1 MILGY
6 PQIERSKK
14 MDIKPTKEMLEFH
27 NKRTQAH
34 IALVNSL
41 YEALKQRIP
50 GLPSEWDLSLHDKDK
65 FEEPLLTPYVFISWK
80 YHNPAY
86 QMSEAQ
92 QEKCNA
98 ATLKHITEN
107 LHHPEAWDATN
118 ASINEV
124 DRDVPPEGSIDAMA
138 MPSQYLVEMVCDWAA
153 VAWEREKKSPREW
166 AKKNI
171 GIRWS
176 FTQMQERKIYM
187 LISILELILSNPQRF
202 KI

>member
-1 MILGY
+1 MKIKRY
-6 PQIERSKK
+6 SEMQ
-14 MDIKPTKEMLEFH
+14 IKPTKEMLEFY

-65 FEEPLLTPYVFISWK
+65 FEEPLFTPYVFISWK
-80 YHNPAY
+80 YHDP
-86 QMSEAQ
+86 SFSIPVGI
-92 QEKCNA
+92 QERCNA
-98 ATLKHITEN
+98 ATLLHVTSN
-107 LHHPEAWDATN
+107 PHHPEFWDKENAKINDKDRDKPTGTLIDAT
-118 ASINEV
+118 E
-124 DRDVPPEGSIDAMA
+124 ML
-138 MPSQYLVEMVCDWAA
+138 SQYLVEMVCDWSA
-153 VAWEREKKSPREW
+153 VSWEREKKSPREW